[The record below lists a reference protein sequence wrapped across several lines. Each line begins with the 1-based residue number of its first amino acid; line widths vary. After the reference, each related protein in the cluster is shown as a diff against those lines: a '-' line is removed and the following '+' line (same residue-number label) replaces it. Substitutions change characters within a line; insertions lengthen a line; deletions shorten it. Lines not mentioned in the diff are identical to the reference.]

1 MDGTIPRAPL
11 TSAAPRL
18 APAQLAALRAY
29 VPPQPG
35 DPVLLEASRQSVAK
49 DRRLAVYW
57 LRSLGLSAIAL
68 YVIAVYVPASGA
80 WLVPVLGLAAV
91 AAALV
96 CAPARGVHAEA
107 TAQLTTQARFAPLL
121 PAEARVLVSF
131 LYRHPEAAE
140 VIAGWLRHIP
150 HVRRHDYEQF
160 EALFRESSNTAS
172 AAEVHAVLDQ
182 FDLVIP
188 DTGAVPASAS
198 LT

>member
-1 MDGTIPRAPL
+1 MDGTMPRAPL

-35 DPVLLEASRQSVAK
+35 DPALMAASRRRAAK
-49 DRRLAVYW
+49 DRQLAIYW
-57 LRSLGLSAIAL
+57 LRTLGLSAIAL
-68 YVIAVYVPASGA
+68 FVIAVYVPTTGA

-91 AAALV
+91 GAALV
-96 CAPARGVHAEA
+96 CAPARGRDMEETARLAAES
-107 TAQLTTQARFAPLL
+107 QFAPLL
-121 PAEARVLVSF
+121 PAEAGVLLSF

-140 VIAGWLRHIP
+140 VIAGWMRHIP

-160 EALFRESSNTAS
+160 EALFRESSTTTS

-188 DTGAVPASAS
+188 GADAVPASAS
-198 LT
+198 PA